1 VRPAKQEERRR
12 AAETEDRDTATGSR
26 SFIERVSTIGHQPT
40 DSRGVRTRKTT
51 LVVTTLIGAV
61 VVIPWGLFYISI
73 GLVLTGMIPLVYATL
88 SAIGIAH
95 FQRTQDDRFLR
106 YEQIVLFLVLPVLV
120 HVTLGGF
127 VNSSGVVM
135 YSIIGVLGG
144 VTSADAK
151 RGWLWFAAYSA
162 FVFVLIPLD
171 PIFRTWAPELS
182 ANFIATLLA
191 INILTVSLLVYLFT
205 LVYVQARS
213 RLAAQLAEERERSE
227 RLLLNVLPA
236 SIAARLIDGEQ
247 PIADR
252 YDEVAVLFADI
263 VDFTPLSEG
272 MSADDLVA
280 GLNGVFSA
288 FDDLAAAHGVEKI
301 KTIGDAYMVVS
312 GAPHPG
318 ADVNVLADLAL
329 RMRASASSQ
338 SIGDRAG
345 IAMRFGMDV
354 GPVIAGVIGESKFIY
369 DVYGDTVNMASRMES
384 TGVTNRIQI
393 TERVVS
399 QLNERFEI
407 TERGPLEVKG
417 KGMVTTYFLDGPE
430 S

>member
-1 VRPAKQEERRR
+1 V
-12 AAETEDRDTATGSR
+12 TEAQNLDTATASR
-26 SFIERVSTIGHQPT
+26 SFVGRVLTIGQKPT

-51 LVVTTLIGAV
+51 LVITTIIGAI

-73 GLVLTGMIPLVYATL
+73 GLVLTGMIPLVYTTL

-95 FQRTQDDRFLR
+95 FQRTRDDRFLR
-106 YEQIVLFLVLPVLV
+106 YEQIVLFLLLPMLV

-162 FVFVLIPLD
+162 FIFALIPLD
-171 PIFRTWAPELS
+171 SVLRTWAPELS

-191 INILTVSLLVYLFT
+191 VNILTVSLLVYLLT

-213 RLAAQLAEERERSE
+213 RLAAELAEERERSE
-227 RLLLNVLPA
+227 RLLLNILPA
-236 SIAARLIDGEQ
+236 SIATRLIEGER

-263 VDFTPLSEG
+263 VDFTPLSEHL
-272 MSADDLVA
+272 SADDLVA
-280 GLNGVFSA
+280 GLNNVFSE
-288 FDDLAAAHGVEKI
+288 FDALVAAHGVEKI

-312 GAPHPG
+312 GAPDPG

-329 RMRASASSQ
+329 RMRASASRQ
-338 SIGDRAG
+338 RIGDRVG
-345 IAMRFGMDV
+345 IAMRLGMDV

-384 TGVTNRIQI
+384 TGVTNKIQV

-399 QLNERFEI
+399 RLNGRFDI
-407 TERGPLEVKG
+407 TKRGPLDVKG
-417 KGMVTTYFLDGPE
+417 KGAVTTYFIDE
-430 S
+430 IRTQSDR

>member
-1 VRPAKQEERRR
+1 MTDTQNL
-12 AAETEDRDTATGSR
+12 DTATGSR
-26 SFIERVSTIGHQPT
+26 SFIERVSTIGHRPT
-40 DSRGVRTRKTT
+40 DSRDARTRKTT
-51 LVVTTLIGAV
+51 LVVTTIIGAI
-61 VVIPWGLFYISI
+61 VVIPWGLFYIAI

-106 YEQIVLFLVLPVLV
+106 YEQIVLFLVLPSLV

-135 YSIIGVLGG
+135 YSIIGVLGA
-144 VTSADAK
+144 VTFTDAK
-151 RGWLWFAAYSA
+151 RGWVWFAAYA
-162 FVFVLIPLD
+162 VFVFALIALD
-171 PIFRTWAPELS
+171 PLLRTSAPELS

-191 INILTVSLLVYLFT
+191 VNILTVSLLVYLHI

-213 RLAAQLAEERERSE
+213 RLAAELAEERERSE

-236 SIAARLIDGEQ
+236 SIAARLIDGER

-263 VDFTPLSEG
+263 VDFTPLSERL
-272 MSADDLVA
+272 SADDLVA
-280 GLNGVFSA
+280 GLNSVFSE
-288 FDDLAAAHGVEKI
+288 FDALIATHSVEKI

-312 GAPHPG
+312 GAPDPG
-318 ADVNVLADLAL
+318 ADVDVLADLAL

-338 SIGDRAG
+338 RIGDRVG
-345 IAMRFGMDV
+345 IAMRFGMDI

-384 TGVTNRIQI
+384 TGITSKIQI
-393 TERVVS
+393 TERVVN
-399 QLNERFEI
+399 QLNGRFKI
-407 TERGPLEVKG
+407 TERGPLDIKG